1 METRPLHYFATACG
15 GELRS
20 GSPATPVRRV
30 QTDSR
35 QAAPGDLFVALKGER
50 FDAHDFLGE
59 VAAKDVAGVV
69 VARAQLAKLPAGLP
83 AIVVEDPRTAYGA
96 IAGFYRGEFEL
107 PVICVGG
114 SNGKT
119 TTKEL
124 LGAVLGR
131 AFPVL
136 KSEASFNN
144 DIGVPATLLQLD
156 RSHQAAVLE
165 AGTNHP
171 GELAPLVRLIAPR
184 IGIVTS
190 IGREHLEHFVDLAGV
205 VQEEGWLPQLL
216 PAAGQGGCLLVPGD
230 SPFAGDLIGRTAAQV
245 IRVGFGPANDW
256 RAELRSMDW
265 TGTTFSVNAPNPR
278 WSGEYHVPLPGRHS
292 VPNALYA
299 LAVACQL
306 GVEPTAARDGL
317 AEFSPAKQRLN
328 LREAAGVRLIDDT
341 YNANADSVAAALR
354 TLSDLP
360 CSGRRVAV
368 LGDMAEL
375 GTATETAHREVG
387 RLSAELGLDLVF
399 AIGRNAQLTAAAA
412 GDRARAFASFELAV
426 EALFHCLEP
435 GDCVLVK
442 ASRSS
447 RLERVVEALVR
458 QLTLRDTRPEPV
470 PA

>member
-1 METRPLHYFATACG
+1 
-15 GELRS
+15 
-20 GSPATPVRRV
+20 
-30 QTDSR
+30 
-35 QAAPGDLFVALKGER
+35 
-50 FDAHDFLGE
+50 
-59 VAAKDVAGVV
+59 

-124 LGAVLGR
+124 LGAVLAR

-144 DIGVPATLLQLD
+144 DIGVPATLLRLE
-156 RSHQAAVLE
+156 RSHRAAILE

-190 IGREHLEHFVDLAGV
+190 IGREHLEHFGDLAGV

-230 SPFAGDLIGRTAAQV
+230 SPFAGDLTARTAAQV
-245 IRVGFGPANDW
+245 IRVGFGSANDW

-265 TGTTFSVNAPNPR
+265 TGTVFSVNAPNPR

-399 AIGRNAQLTAAAA
+399 AIGRNALLTATEA
-412 GDRARAFASFELAV
+412 GDRARAFVSFEMAL
-426 EALFHCLEP
+426 EALITCLEP

-442 ASRSS
+442 ASRFS

-458 QLTLRDTRPEPV
+458 QLTLRDTRHEPV